1 MTYPGNYAVRIQTG
15 TVDIVPSG
23 PTGIDLLV
31 IARLPLRMGEADIV
45 KRRAYLMA
53 AAPGLAAALEKLIAA
68 IEPHHAFAFID
79 EILDAR
85 HALAAS
91 RVPEPRS

>member
-1 MTYPGNYAVRIQTG
+1 MTYPGNHLVKISTG
-15 TVDIVPSG
+15 TVDIMPAG
-23 PTGIDLLV
+23 PPGMDLPV
-31 IARLPLRMGEADIV
+31 IARLPVRMGEADIV

-53 AAPGLAAALEKLIAA
+53 AAPGLAAALGKLIAA

-85 HALAAS
+85 HALIAS
-91 RVPEPRS
+91 RVPEKRQ

>member
-1 MTYPGNYAVRIQTG
+1 MTYPGNHIVRITTG

-23 PTGIDLLV
+23 PDGMDLPV
-31 IARLPLRMGEADIV
+31 IARLPVRMGESNLV

-53 AAPGLAAALEKLIAA
+53 AAPGLAEALKNLIAA
-68 IEPHHAFAFID
+68 IEPHHAIACSD
-79 EILDAR
+79 EYQNAR

-91 RVPEPRS
+91 RVPEKRP